1 MYDVESQIKGV
12 IEKIRPFIQRDG
24 GDIAFDHYADGVVY
38 LKMKGACVGCSAV
51 DSTIGDGVEIILQEE
66 VPEVVRVEV
75 VD

>member
-1 MYDVESQIKGV
+1 MLDLENQIKGV
-12 IEKIRPFIQRDG
+12 IDKIRPFIQRDG

-38 LKMKGACVGCSAV
+38 VKMRGACVGCSAV

-66 VPEVVRVEV
+66 IPEVVRVEV